1 MFTFALV
8 SAAVLF
14 TLVAPAVCLKL
25 MLDRVWNPDSSRHH
39 EENGVVGGLDA
50 APISQYA

>member
-14 TLVAPAVCLKL
+14 TLIAPAACLKL
-25 MLDRVWNPDSSRHH
+25 MLGRAWNPVASQRLARG
-39 EENGVVGGLDA
+39 GVVEGIPA
-50 APISQYA
+50 APISQYG